1 MTTALDPRPV
11 ADRAATS
18 PVAGTVTINVR
29 SIERTALAI
38 VHEELDVEVS
48 AIRIRLSDDGGGL
61 ALAVS
66 TPVVLEPAL
75 ADAPGASTGTVLDR
89 LHRDRA
95 RIAARIEALTGRTVT
110 RVDIRVTGT
119 RTRST
124 RRVA

>member
-1 MTTALDPRPV
+1 MTVLDPRP
-11 ADRAATS
+11 ATGRDS

-48 AIRIRLSDDGGGL
+48 AIRVHLSDDHGGL
-61 ALAVS
+61 ALAVT
-66 TPVVLEPAL
+66 TPVVLDPDE
-75 ADAPGASTGTVLDR
+75 GGTVLDR

-95 RIAARIEALTGRTVT
+95 RIAARMQELTGRTVS
-110 RVDIRVTGT
+110 RVDVRVTGT

>member
-1 MTTALDPRPV
+1 MTTALDSRP
-11 ADRAATS
+11 ATRAATS

-38 VHEELDVEVS
+38 VREELGVEVS
-48 AIRIRLSDDGGGL
+48 AIRVRLSDDGGGL
-61 ALAVS
+61 ALAVT
-66 TPVVLEPAL
+66 TPVVLSDEA
-75 ADAPGASTGTVLDR
+75 GAATGTVLDR
-89 LHRDRA
+89 LHRDRT
-95 RIAARIEALTGRTVT
+95 RIAARMHALTGRTVT